1 MGALFF
7 VALLGYAL
15 AGMLLLPRLKAGHAL
30 LCAVCG
36 MLAAAYY
43 GVIVAGA
50 MVPVAYG
57 LMGGGLLAAAMGLAA
72 LALNKRA
79 LRKRVFSPAM
89 GLFVLACAAA
99 AVCCGHMLIQD
110 HDSYSYWLRAVREL
124 YTFDTFYIRADS
136 TMFHTDYTP
145 LLAALEYCVVRV
157 FGWSDAAVAFVPFA
171 CVITAIA
178 ALCDLVPKKRW
189 ACLAAVLLT
198 YAFGAFGFSL
208 FATRSDGP
216 MLAVFAAGLMCLT
229 LREEDSVTA
238 LLPTL
243 CAAAVLVGFKI
254 YSGLMF
260 AAVLA
265 LALLTAWL
273 KAPKA
278 QRKTL
283 GALSLAALGLM
294 LAMQCSW
301 SAVFHYRSALAS
313 HEAAAAHAAYL
324 GLPFS
329 EAAPAFSLR
338 YLFGGNPRT
347 AQLGTAFTAENLQ
360 RFGSLAW
367 QTCAQYAASP
377 QVWTLPLLLI
387 PLCLCISRQQR
398 RACLAT
404 SALLLTAAAIYLL
417 GLFGSYFVQSETSG
431 AALNYLATAS
441 TPLLMAAV
449 LLSVRIAADGR
460 RKAACLGPIALAASL
475 VLLLSPAQWPAQ
487 WNHVADED
495 SDLALLAKS
504 YYADELDGQLTSE
517 DAGKRALLIDCSYAA
532 TQIKSPSGKTHVYSY
547 YGLPMHVT
555 VVQWPFEDYS
565 LLDGVTPENMTALLE
580 SARPDV
586 LLVRVEDEFY
596 WEALAAALEMDEFG
610 PATGVYDV
618 ERADGA
624 FTLTPR
630 EEW

>member
-229 LREEDSVTA
+229 LREADSVTA

-404 SALLLTAAAIYLL
+404 S
-417 GLFGSYFVQSETSG
+417 G
-431 AALNYLATAS
+431 
-441 TPLLMAAV
+441 P
-449 LLSVRIAADGR
+449 AADGCGNLSAGPVWQLLCAIRNLGRGAQLPGNSQHAAIDGSRVVKRAHSGR
-460 RKAACLGPIALAASL
+460 RPQKSRLPWPDRAGGFAGAAAL
-475 VLLLSPAQWPAQ
+475 PAQWPAQ

-565 LLDGVTPENMTALLE
+565 LLDGVTPENMTVLLE